1 MMVAARTDRSRG
13 SEYGVD
19 YIAFMLRGVW
29 AKRTRSIGL
38 AFAIAFAVLI
48 VVTLQVTSS
57 SLEQSA
63 AAIMSVGK
71 SNITVVQKGMA
82 DVLSSSIDQGELAK
96 IRHVPG
102 VTSAV
107 GVLVGTE
114 KINADNP
121 VFIEI
126 GINPTDL
133 RAFGV
138 TVVAGHAYG
147 ASATNQVMLG
157 WRAAANLDLHVG
169 DRFRALGTWN
179 TVVGIYSTG
188 NAFGDAGAMF
198 PLPAVQGY
206 NRLPG
211 IVTLVFVKVVN
222 GSSPPAVNA
231 VVHRI
236 EYAMPQLTTITTATQ
251 FGRADQTL
259 VYLEAAVTAS
269 SVLAIAIGAV
279 IVGNTMLLSLFERTR
294 EFGLLRAVGWT
305 RRRLIGLL
313 LGESLVLALVGA
325 AAGVALSFA
334 AIALLEQIPSLAG
347 VLHATFTANAFARGL
362 ATAVGMTILGSLY
375 PSIRAARLVPLKALS
390 YE

>member
-1 MMVAARTDRSRG
+1 
-13 SEYGVD
+13 
-19 YIAFMLRGVW
+19 
-29 AKRTRSIGL
+29 
-38 AFAIAFAVLI
+38 
-48 VVTLQVTSS
+48 
-57 SLEQSA
+57 
-63 AAIMSVGK
+63 
-71 SNITVVQKGMA
+71 
-82 DVLSSSIDQGELAK
+82 
-96 IRHVPG
+96 
-102 VTSAV
+102 
-107 GVLVGTE
+107 
-114 KINADNP
+114 
-121 VFIEI
+121 
-126 GINPTDL
+126 
-133 RAFGV
+133 
-138 TVVAGHAYG
+138 
-147 ASATNQVMLG
+147 
-157 WRAAANLDLHVG
+157 
-169 DRFRALGTWN
+169 
-179 TVVGIYSTG
+179 
-188 NAFGDAGAMF
+188 
-198 PLPAVQGY
+198 VQGY

-347 VLHATFTANAFARGL
+347 VLHATFTANAFAR
-362 ATAVGMTILGSLY
+362 
-375 PSIRAARLVPLKALS
+375 
-390 YE
+390 